1 MITDRIKLHSVLL
14 PLLIMRYL
22 KMYEKSAV
30 FSFGKRPQPVITRV
44 MRGINS
50 SLSWKFIS
58 AKVQVHCRSF
68 VWLKYRQEIPFQ
80 KRRWYIYLYSFLGF
94 VAEIIIK
101 HRFSAKNWFTIPFDR
116 SDQILIL
123 YVNVIYQLVNWSTVV
138 WNHGIT
144 WWSPAFH
151 L

>member
-1 MITDRIKLHSVLL
+1 MPYR
-14 PLLIMRYL
+14 
-22 KMYEKSAV
+22 KMCEKFTV
-30 FSFGKRPQPVITRV
+30 FSFGKRPQQVIIRI
-44 MRGINS
+44 MREINS
-50 SLSWKFIS
+50 SQSKNLYQVEQI
-58 AKVQVHCRSF
+58 QVHCRAF
-68 VWLKYRQEIPFQ
+68 LWLKYRCEIPFQ